1 MGYGNR
7 DDFSARTR
15 RRLAERASFRCSICD
30 NLTIGPSAQTDD
42 AVSTSGRASHICAA
56 APGGPRYRAMT
67 AEERSGI
74 ENGIWLCAKH
84 GDMIDRDTR
93 TYSED
98 DLRRLK
104 GLHEERVARQ
114 HDGREAAP
122 SGHVGRGSAR
132 LAFEAWEA
140 AFQPMLSAWEARR
153 AWNGYSV
160 SIPVELIERCA
171 ASAECIRD
179 DSSDC
184 AFQHGLRDPLLHFEA
199 VASDLL
205 SLLAAANPLTN
216 GRKHQRMFESHKGDG
231 NFLYLVDVDNLDLT
245 VDRGDWIESEK
256 CVVRELLF
264 HLIAAANRI
273 IIEANNLD
281 IFSPLRPYAN
291 PGLSTPPLATA
302 PYPGVEHIRR
312 LAHQAETC

>member
-15 RRLAERASFRCSICD
+15 RRLAERASFRCSICG
-30 NLTIGPSAQTDD
+30 NATIGPSAQSND

-56 APGGPRYRAMT
+56 APGGPRFRAMT
-67 AEERSGI
+67 TEKRSGI

-84 GDMIDRDTR
+84 GDLIDRDTG
-93 TYSED
+93 TYTVE

-122 SGHVGRGSAR
+122 FGYLWRGSAR

-140 AFQPMLSAWEARR
+140 AFQPVLSAWEARR
-153 AWNGYSV
+153 AWEGYSV

-179 DSSDC
+179 DLSDC
-184 AFQHGLRDPLLHFEA
+184 AFQHGLRDPLLQFEA

-205 SLLAAANPLTN
+205 SLLAAATPLTN
-216 GRKHQRMFESHKGDG
+216 GRSYERIFESRNGVG
-231 NFLYLVDVDNLDLT
+231 NFLYLVDVDNLDFT

-256 CVVRELLF
+256 RVVRELLF

-273 IIEANNLD
+273 IVEANDLD

-291 PGLSTPPLATA
+291 PGLSTPPHATA
-302 PYPGVEHIRR
+302 PYLGVEHLRR
-312 LAHQAETC
+312 LAHQAEKY